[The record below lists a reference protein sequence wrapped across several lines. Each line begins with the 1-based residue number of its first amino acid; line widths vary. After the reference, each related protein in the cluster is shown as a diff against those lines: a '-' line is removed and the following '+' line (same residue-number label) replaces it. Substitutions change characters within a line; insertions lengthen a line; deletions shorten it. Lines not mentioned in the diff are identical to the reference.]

1 MSPTMATPENV
12 ILKVVGGKDKG
23 GILVREEKEISSPA
37 LLERLSTGSVVR
49 VQASVGCRVFYELV
63 KGTGPQCGW
72 VSTQAGST
80 TLMMPAEKSDSDDD
94 SAHEVALVSD
104 SEASTQD
111 TPRANGEPP
120 AGRRVSADMAMQEYM
135 QRFGKDE
142 ASNKGC
148 NRTRAPSSGKVEIDG
163 NDSKAHRQVR
173 EQLVRELNLNKIGK
187 EQTVGKKASKYFSRP
202 AFALLADSD
211 DNKATLCRHC
221 HLPVG
226 DVAYNGPNGVGIYHG
241 ECMAQHLLHEMRDD
255 ELVRKQKVLDEK
267 KARHEEYAIGWTPEA
282 VPTNAGPAEKLACRV
297 VPEGMCCLVLQE
309 NSETDC
315 SVRVAAT
322 VEPAASVNLEYL
334 SLALEVRRRE
344 GREPL
349 FSLDPVD
356 PTDRKTMQGKRFEP
370 EWLAG
375 TSLGEVM
382 FQADYQLKELSMGS
396 YEQPVMGMKSCFDYA
411 EAEDTNN
418 AWDAR
423 EWFMVKDAD
432 VHVSANNV
440 LLPYIRMG
448 VEAREQVVTEKGMQD
463 TAMTRKDHPLV
474 KYAEAFTQ
482 NFDLIAE
489 RKSAVFHLREAA
501 KASILSKFLL
511 ESNVNLEES
520 WFNLATM
527 QDQICPME
535 VPQLW
540 NERVYSQIHV
550 KDGTIVDADKGI
562 GSSMRGIYGGV
573 ELGLDKFVLAATPAP
588 KRKAPLGPRLA
599 GLSQPPRAGT
609 AAPVSRGVT
618 PLVGL
623 RTAYT
628 AMSTL
633 MSMAPPPEPGVEVP
647 AMAVKKP
654 EGVDLNLDAFNL
666 SHATRVQLEV
676 PEASQSLDS
685 CITVGSTFWANLD
698 KQKGGFESD
707 DSALLRAI
715 FNPKLSDRRDEGD
728 RFVPPDPSPQYVD
741 KLRKLVKSEEL
752 LSSKR
757 KAHFC
762 SNAFARNDPGE
773 FFPASWTS
781 TFEMAHGELQ
791 TKSLEGHQQSS
802 LLQCRPDY
810 KAEAHIFEEC
820 IKSTVPAFD
829 KSVEDGT
836 RFRIYQVGTI
846 EVRTMQ
852 DLDASEELVAVFSV
866 RSPTHTTVTDK
877 KDWLVGDME
886 HFAKVTEYVERDA
899 GEASRA
905 GKIKR
910 RYFIVLETQRGNMIS
925 TEMLE
930 DGRMKWEENP
940 DDLED
945 RISLAKVLR
954 TTNCQ
959 EKSNTVRNLKLYLTR
974 EAEGAVASVDKSKC
988 KRYAQLAF
996 FHAQGFRDADVSQVA
1011 TISAVEAVNV
1021 PHAVEVKHEEK
1032 PVRRK
1037 NKLDIS
1043 SLGLMSTNLMMPSNR

>member
-489 RKSAVFHLREAA
+489 RRSAVFHLREAA

-511 ESNVNLEES
+511 ESNVNLEQS

-550 KDGTIVDADKGI
+550 KDGTIVDAEKGI

-588 KRKAPLGPRLA
+588 KRKAPLGARLA

-618 PLVGL
+618 PLLGL

-666 SHATRVQLEV
+666 SHATRVKLEV
-676 PEASQSLDS
+676 SQASQSLDS
-685 CITVGSTFWANLD
+685 CVTVGSAFWANLD
-698 KQKGGFESD
+698 KQTGFQAD
-707 DSALLRAI
+707 DSVLLRAI
-715 FNPKLSDRRDEGD
+715 FNPKLSDRREEGD
-728 RFVPPDPSPQYVD
+728 RFVPPDPSPQYVG
-741 KLRKLVKSEEL
+741 KLRKLVKNEEL
-752 LSSKR
+752 LSAQR
-757 KAHFC
+757 KEHFC
-762 SNAFARNDPGE
+762 SKAFGRSDPGE
-773 FFPASWTS
+773 LFPASWTS
-781 TFEMAHGELQ
+781 TFEVAHAELQ
-791 TKSLEGHQQSS
+791 TKSLEGHQQSGV
-802 LLQCRPDY
+802 LQCRPDY
-810 KAEAHIFEEC
+810 MAEANMFEDC
-820 IKSTVPAFD
+820 IKSTVPVFD
-829 KSVEDGT
+829 KSAEDGT
-836 RFRIYQVGTI
+836 RFRIYQIGTI

-852 DLDASEELVAVFSV
+852 NLDASEETVAVFSV
-866 RSPTHTTVTDK
+866 RSPLQTTVKDK
-877 KDWLVGDME
+877 RDWLVGDME
-886 HFAKVTEYVERDA
+886 KIAKVTEYVERDVGQA
-899 GEASRA
+899 LQA
-905 GKIKR
+905 GKVQR
-910 RYFIVLETQRGNMIS
+910 RYFVVFETQRANMIS
-925 TEMLE
+925 TEMFE
-930 DGRMKWEENP
+930 DGRMRWEENP

-954 TTNCQ
+954 TTSCQ
-959 EKSNTVRNLKLYLTR
+959 ENSNTVRNLKLHMIR
-974 EAEGAVASVDKSKC
+974 EAESAAAPIHKTVC
-988 KRYAQLAF
+988 RQYAQLAF
-996 FHAQGFRDADVSQVA
+996 FHAQGFREIDVSEVA
-1011 TISAVEAVNV
+1011 NTSAVDNGKV
-1021 PHAVEVKHEEK
+1021 PNAPEGTQEGKS
-1032 PVRRK
+1032 VRRK
-1037 NKLDIS
+1037 HKLDIS

>member
-23 GILVREEKEISSPA
+23 GILVREEKATSSPA
-37 LLERLSTGSVVR
+37 LLERLSTGALVR
-49 VQASVGCRVFYELV
+49 VRASVGCRVLYELV
-63 KGTGPQCGW
+63 KGTGPHSGW

-80 TLMMPAEKSDSDDD
+80 TLMVPADKSDSDDD
-94 SAHEVALVSD
+94 SAHEVTMVSD

-111 TPRANGEPP
+111 TPRTNVELTDERVISAN
-120 AGRRVSADMAMQEYM
+120 MAMQEYM
-135 QRFGKDE
+135 QHFGKDFVNYE
-142 ASNKGC
+142 DC
-148 NRTRAPSSGKVEIDG
+148 NRARMPKSGKVQTEG

-173 EQLVRELNLNKIGK
+173 EQLARELSMSRCGK
-187 EQTVGKKASKYFSRP
+187 ERAVGMKASKYLSRP

-211 DNKATLCRHC
+211 GNNATLCRQC

-226 DVAYNGPNGVGIYHG
+226 DVAYNGPNRVGIYHG

-489 RKSAVFHLREAA
+489 RRSAVFHLREAA

-511 ESNVNLEES
+511 ESNVNLEQS